1 MLDVRYSK
9 NGVAI
14 SDFRCRDTALRILK
28 ESKETYK
35 EYGVDTIITV
45 STENFIYK
53 LLDLVQRKKI
63 LNTDFKFTHNGK
75 IMLSDDLGYL
85 DNKVDGFMNYYSNII
100 SRFY

>member
-14 SDFRCRDTALRILK
+14 SDFRCEDTALRILK
-28 ESKETYK
+28 ESIETYE

-53 LLDLVQRKKI
+53 LLDLVKRNKI
-63 LNTDFKFTHNGK
+63 TNTDLKFTHNGK
-75 IMLSDDLGYL
+75 VMLIDELGYVN
-85 DNKVDGFMNYYSNII
+85 NKVKGFMDYHLNITK
-100 SRFY
+100 SFY